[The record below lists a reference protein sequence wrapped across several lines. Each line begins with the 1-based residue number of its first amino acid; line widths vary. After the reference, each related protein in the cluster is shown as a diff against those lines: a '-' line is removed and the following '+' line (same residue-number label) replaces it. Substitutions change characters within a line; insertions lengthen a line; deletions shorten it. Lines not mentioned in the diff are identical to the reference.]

1 MENSKDKES
10 LECFVI
16 MPISNHKDYDEGH
29 FNLVYEDIFKPAIK
43 SAGFT
48 PYRVDESKGCN
59 VIHLEIIKKLIES
72 PMAICDVSTRNP
84 NVLYELGI
92 RQAFDKPVI
101 LVGDDDPS
109 KIFDIA
115 NINTY
120 KYNRTLNYRSVLQD
134 QKEISKRIKET
145 FENHKNGIDSNS
157 LIKILKIDA
166 ATKNVNPKEKLDE
179 KDMITMMY
187 NELMSLKK
195 DLRNNYNLNKS
206 KNLEGISRYN
216 MLKSQYNDAIEWF
229 NNFGKFDDINI
240 IKELIDELIDYSNSE
255 NISISKKIDL
265 IKKIDNLKHIVNI
278 VEKSNTEK

>member
-1 MENSKDKES
+1 MENSKDEEQ

-16 MPISNHKDYDEGH
+16 MPISNHKDYNDGH
-29 FNLVYEDIFKPAIK
+29 FNFVYEDIFKPAIQN
-43 SAGFT
+43 AGFK

-134 QKEISKRIKET
+134 QEEISKRIKET

-166 ATKNVNPKEKLDE
+166 ATKEVNPKEKLNE

-187 NELMSLKK
+187 NELIALKK
-195 DLRNNYNLNKS
+195 DLRKEVNLNKS
-206 KNLEGISRYN
+206 NNLNSILSYD
-216 MLKSQYNDAIEWF
+216 MLKSRYDDIIEWF
-229 NNFGKFDDINI
+229 NYFGKFDDINI
-240 IKELIDELIDYSNSE
+240 IEELIDQLIFYSNSKH
-255 NISISKKIDL
+255 ISKNTKYDL
-265 IKKIDNLKHIVNI
+265 LKKVDSLREIIGKVKERNI
-278 VEKSNTEK
+278 EK